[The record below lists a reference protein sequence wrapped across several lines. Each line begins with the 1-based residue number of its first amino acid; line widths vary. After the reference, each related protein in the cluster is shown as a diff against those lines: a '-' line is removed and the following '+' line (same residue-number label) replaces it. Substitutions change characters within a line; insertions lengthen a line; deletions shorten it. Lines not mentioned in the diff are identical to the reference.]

1 VKTGLLG
8 ALVGLAI
15 GFALPTYAQQ
25 KDVADPQTT
34 QKMLARLKAF
44 DKALNNHDAA
54 ALAAFYTRDA
64 VFVTTGGQSSV
75 GKPLRNGLQTYTS
88 GGTPKTTS
96 PRSTA
101 MPIT

>member
-44 DKALNNHDAA
+44 
-54 ALAAFYTRDA
+54 
-64 VFVTTGGQSSV
+64 
-75 GKPLRNGLQTYTS
+75 
-88 GGTPKTTS
+88 
-96 PRSTA
+96 
-101 MPIT
+101 